1 VLEIS
6 HLTVVRGD
14 MTVLHDL
21 SLTVRTG
28 EIVAI
33 TGPSGSGKSTLLQA
47 IAGLIRIETG
57 QITLDGVDLTPLATH
72 KRNVGMMFQDGQLFP
87 HMTVA
92 ANIDFGLRMK
102 KMDKVQ
108 RQQRVTEL
116 LSLVQL
122 ENYQQRPISS
132 LSGGESRRIA
142 LARSLAPS
150 PPVLL
155 LDEPLTGLEEDL
167 RYELATEVAR
177 IIRLAG
183 STTIVVTHD
192 LREAK
197 ILGDSVVALHDI
209 DRRT

>member
-6 HLTVVRGD
+6 HLTVTRGD
-14 MTVLHDL
+14 TIVLHDL
-21 SLTVRTG
+21 SFLVRTG
-28 EIVAI
+28 EIIAV

-47 IAGLIRIETG
+47 VAGLIRIDAG
-57 QITLDGVDLTPLATH
+57 KITLDSVDLTPLPTH

-92 ANIDFGLRMK
+92 ENIDFGLRMK
-102 KMDKVQ
+102 KMDKTQ
-108 RQQRVTEL
+108 RQQRVAEL

-122 ENYQQRPISS
+122 ENYQQRPVNA

-167 RYELATEVAR
+167 RYELATELAR
-177 IIRLAG
+177 IIHLAG
-183 STTIVVTHD
+183 TTTIVVTHD

-197 ILGDSVVALHDI
+197 ILGNSVVALHDI